1 MRDALMATVAEVFD
15 KAKEKTS
22 ANKDIIYK
30 DIATGTKPGRKS
42 RPAVMHGAR
51 RVRSACADGRLQ
63 PSWAALRCGRCVV
76 WPSMRGNSL
85 PTQASSRRSTSNTR
99 RWTTRRRAACTTA
112 SWAPTS
118 PALSRMRRTSP
129 ATSPATTSAQH
140 GRERPSLQA
149 APQPGSSGSSVG
161 SAGWRAALRTRGQ
174 SPGRPNLH
182 KALCAASPRRI
193 ACLSAARRT
202 RHDPL
207 ECPGLHA
214 WPAAVWPLRRGRSC
228 RSHRATTPHP
238 HHAGEP
244 SHLQVKGLAL
254 RLRPPP
260 KARGE
265 GLRCVLCGVGCL
277 NIVTSENSRTT
288 NAAERCVS
296 ARGMAR
302 GPKRK

>member
-1 MRDALMATVAEVFD
+1 M
-15 KAKEKTS
+15 
-22 ANKDIIYK
+22 
-30 DIATGTKPGRKS
+30 
-42 RPAVMHGAR
+42 
-51 RVRSACADGRLQ
+51 
-63 PSWAALRCGRCVV
+63 
-76 WPSMRGNSL
+76 
-85 PTQASSRRSTSNTR
+85 
-99 RWTTRRRAACTTA
+99 
-112 SWAPTS
+112 
-118 PALSRMRRTSP
+118 
-129 ATSPATTSAQH
+129 
-140 GRERPSLQA
+140 
-149 APQPGSSGSSVG
+149 
-161 SAGWRAALRTRGQ
+161 RTRGQ
-174 SPGRPNLH
+174 SPGRPSLH

-277 NIVTSENSRTT
+277 NIVTSENSRIT
-288 NAAERCVS
+288 NAAARNSSPGVRVS
-296 ARGMAR
+296 LSDSLSDSLCLALTRSLSRSVCLPLLLLLLATATATGPSEVAARSCLASR
-302 GPKRK
+302 VDFINSS